1 MASFQTITLIIA
13 IVILLILL
21 IVIGIN
27 IGTAQSK
34 MPWPPVV
41 GDCPDYWLD
50 IGVNGSQC
58 VVNINQDNKGKATS
72 PMDFSGSTYQ
82 GSGAACAKY
91 TWANTNNVS
100 WDGIT
105 YGVTNPCA
113 KLLGS

>member
-1 MASFQTITLIIA
+1 MASFQTITLITA

-27 IGTAQSK
+27 IGTAQTSI
-34 MPWPPVV
+34 PWPPVV
-41 GDCPDYWLD
+41 GDCPDYWID
-50 IGVNGSQC
+50 IGVSGSKC
-58 VVNINQDNKGKATS
+58 VVNTNQDNKGTAVS

-91 TWANTNNVS
+91 TWAKDNNVS

-105 YGVTNPCA
+105 YGVSNPCETFLA
-113 KLLGS
+113 S

>member
-1 MASFQTITLIIA
+1 MASFQTITLITA

-27 IGTAQSK
+27 INTAQSSA
-34 MPWPPVV
+34 PWPPVV
-41 GDCPDYWLD
+41 GECPDYWLD

-58 VVNINQDNKGKATS
+58 VVNANRTNQGNARS

-82 GSGAACAKY
+82 GSGGACAKY

-105 YGVTNPCA
+105 YGVQNPCI
-113 KLLGS
+113 KFLGS